1 MSMSVMS
8 MRLILRTTS
17 RRGFCHR
24 ENGLTTTRLIILALL
39 LSGSTAGK
47 AWAQADDLR
56 SSREALSPADLITP
70 ISDGRRLPFKDCPVC
85 PEMIEISPGSY
96 LMGSLEGDADE
107 RPLRKVTVTK
117 RFAVGRYEVTFA
129 EWDAC
134 FAAGGCKRQP
144 NDYGWGRGRRPVVD
158 VAWSDIIREYLPWL
172 SKHTGK
178 NYRLPTEIEWEY
190 AARAGTTTAYAWG
203 GRIGRGKANC
213 DGCGAP
219 WDGNET
225 APVGTFQPNAFGLF
239 DMHGNVW
246 EWTADCY
253 RDDPLSIPTDDKAF
267 TTGAC
272 ALRVMRGGSW
282 LSEPSELRSANRDRL
297 HGHNRY
303 SLAIGFRVSRA
314 LPE

>member
-1 MSMSVMS
+1 
-8 MRLILRTTS
+8 MRMLLPLRTKSS
-17 RRGFCHR
+17 RIFRDRKIGF
-24 ENGLTTTRLIILALL
+24 TTTRLLILSLL
-39 LSGSTAGK
+39 LSGSTAAS
-47 AWAQADDLR
+47 AWGQVDDLR
-56 SSREALSPADLITP
+56 SSREALSPTDLLTF
-70 ISDGRRLPFKDCPVC
+70 ISDRRRLPFRDCPVC
-85 PEMIEISPGSY
+85 PEMIEIPAGSY
-96 LMGSLEGDADE
+96 LMGSLEGDTDE
-107 RPLRKVTVTK
+107 RPLRKITVTR
-117 RFAVGRYEVTFA
+117 RFAVGRFEVTFA

-158 VAWSDIIREYLPWL
+158 VAWSDIMREYLPWL
-172 SKHTGK
+172 SKRTGK

-190 AARAGTTTAYAWG
+190 AARAGTTTAYTWG
-203 GRIGRGKANC
+203 ATIGRGKANC

-253 RDDPLSIPTDDKAF
+253 RDDPVWIPTDDKTF

-297 HGHNRY
+297 HGDNRY
-303 SLAIGFRVSRA
+303 SLAIGFRVSRT
-314 LPE
+314 LP